1 MRARTSVASSSDAVL
16 KASSMAS
23 AASEAVGSMSGFRGN
38 ASVQPPTSGS
48 VISACRSTAAW
59 GRNDRGGRLAHCE
72 PITRIRRLL
81 VNVPIENL
89 CRGYPDPDS
98 TSYHFATET
107 PQDHAQEPLDPW
119 KGKGSSLGGEKGRH

>member
-1 MRARTSVASSSDAVL
+1 MSARSSVSSSSDAARN
-16 KASSMAS
+16 ASLIADLAS
-23 AASEAVGSMSGFRGN
+23 ATVGLISRPRGA

-48 VISACRSTAAW
+48 VITACRSTAAW

-81 VNVPIENL
+81 VMPIEDL
-89 CRGYPDPDS
+89 CRGYPDPES

-107 PQDHAQEPLDPW
+107 PRDQAQEPLDPGR
-119 KGKGSSLGGEKGRH
+119 GKGSSLGGEKARR